1 LKEAGVEVT
10 AVRYNGTIHDFVA
23 LNALR
28 NVPSTEAAL
37 EQINEG
43 LKEHLKA
50 ATT

>member
-1 LKEAGVEVT
+1 MS
-10 AVRYNGTIHDFVA
+10 AVGYNGTIYDFVA

-28 NVPSTEAAL
+28 NLPSTEAAL

-43 LKEHLKA
+43 LKDHLKA